1 MDEKRL
7 DSLASEFKTA
17 LDARLAGD
25 YGCEFGLPSREAAA
39 QICRRYLDLLFPV
52 FYSGSRP
59 KTPSPASPLRHYL
72 VEVDTILREQLCAAI
87 RFDRRC
93 QGNQSAE
100 DIEELAQDLTER
112 LFQQLPELAALLGSD
127 IEAAFRNDPA
137 APSQE
142 AILLSYPCIEAI
154 TVQRLAHRLYLAGVP
169 FLPRMMTEV
178 AHSHTGIDINPG
190 AAIGDS
196 FFIDHGTGVVIGE
209 TATIGCRVTLY
220 HGVTWEHST
229 LYKPMNRASFA
240 AAWKTSATPT
250 SRTTSPCT
258 LTPPSW
264 GAIRAL
270 AITASLAATSGSP
283 TPSAPTAKSP
293 SRTPNWS
300 SSTASRR
307 LSRPFPVPQRQNNL
321 DRGAAAAGRN
331 IQTSPLLLH
340 TFPHAEQTQ
349 AQGVAGLH
357 SLALIH
363 HLQLNTTVLVRY
375 AHFRHLAA
383 RMPVGVAQ
391 RLLDHTESGQP
402 RWFRELR
409 QALG

>member
-220 HGVTWEHST
+220 HGVTLGAFNPLQTDEQGQLRRGMENKRHPDLEDHVTVYPNATILGGDTRVGHHSVIGGNVWLTHSVGPYSKVT
-229 LYKPMNRASFA
+229 LKDPQ
-240 AAWKTSATPT
+240 
-250 SRTTSPCT
+250 
-258 LTPPSW
+258 LVILDGQPPS
-264 GAIRAL
+264 
-270 AITASLAATSGSP
+270 
-283 TPSAPTAKSP
+283 
-293 SRTPNWS
+293 
-300 SSTASRR
+300 
-307 LSRPFPVPQRQNNL
+307 
-321 DRGAAAAGRN
+321 
-331 IQTSPLLLH
+331 
-340 TFPHAEQTQ
+340 
-349 AQGVAGLH
+349 
-357 SLALIH
+357 
-363 HLQLNTTVLVRY
+363 
-375 AHFRHLAA
+375 
-383 RMPVGVAQ
+383 
-391 RLLDHTESGQP
+391 
-402 RWFRELR
+402 
-409 QALG
+409 